1 MIYYRVA
8 LRSDQSDTWRWKSTA
23 LTSIDALFGFLKLYH
38 MVPDDHIRVFYSSS
52 IECMDLMLD
61 RENEGLA
68 SNSITV
74 EQFLKDGRRINAA
87 SLSRLETEA
96 DVQTTRAI
104 ASTSIDSTQSLNVS
118 YEKSDSTL
126 DMRRLELELGTIGD
140 HDIPYKFSLP
150 TSMPQALAWMKLLV
164 KVHAG
169 ELEL

>member
-23 LTSIDALFGFLKLYH
+23 LTSIDALFGFLKLYQ

-52 IECMDLMLD
+52 VECMDLMLD

-74 EQFLKDGRRINAA
+74 EQFLKDGRKINAA
-87 SLSRLETEA
+87 SLSSLEIEA

-104 ASTSIDSTQSLNVS
+104 
-118 YEKSDSTL
+118 
-126 DMRRLELELGTIGD
+126 
-140 HDIPYKFSLP
+140 
-150 TSMPQALAWMKLLV
+150 
-164 KVHAG
+164 
-169 ELEL
+169 